1 MTCMVNQEIKIL
13 VSESSINRLKAQLIK
28 VYVRDFVLTKF

>member
-13 VSESSINRLKAQLIK
+13 VSESSINRLKAKLIK
-28 VYVRDFVLTKF
+28 VYVRDFVLTQF